1 MRVVIDT
8 NCLLASIPPK
18 GNHYWLYKSFEN
30 EAFEWVVSNE
40 ILTEYEEK
48 IIERYSKKA
57 ADIVLAL
64 LTIAP
69 NTTFSEP
76 YYNWQLIES
85 DADDNKFSDL
95 AIATNVDYLVTND
108 SDFNILKNIDFPK
121 VVVISL
127 NEFQEIM
134 KSIS

>member
-18 GNHYWLYKSFEN
+18 SIHYWLYQSFEN
-30 EAFEWVVSNE
+30 EEFEWVVSNE

-48 IIERYSKKA
+48 IVERYSKKA
-57 ADIVLAL
+57 ADVVLTL

-85 DADDNKFSDL
+85 DADDNKFADL
-95 AIATNVDYLVTND
+95 AIATNADYLVTND
-108 SDFNILKNIDFPK
+108 SDFNILKRTNFPK
-121 VVVISL
+121 VVVVSL
-127 NEFQEIM
+127 NEFRSIM
-134 KSIS
+134 EDLF

>member
-8 NCLLASIPPK
+8 NCLLASIPPRSI
-18 GNHYWLYKSFEN
+18 HYWLYQSFEN
-30 EAFEWVVSNE
+30 EEFEWVVSNE

-48 IIERYSKKA
+48 IVERYSKKA
-57 ADIVLAL
+57 ADVVLTL

-85 DADDNKFSDL
+85 DADDNKFADL
-95 AIATNVDYLVTND
+95 AIATNADYLVTND
-108 SDFNILKNIDFPK
+108 SDFNILKRTTFPK
-121 VVVISL
+121 VIVVSL
-127 NEFQEIM
+127 NEFRSIM
-134 KSIS
+134 ENLF

>member
-18 GNHYWLYKSFEN
+18 SVHSWLYQSFEN
-30 EAFEWVVSNE
+30 EEFEWIVSNE

-48 IIERYSKKA
+48 IIERYSKKT
-57 ADIVLAL
+57 ADIVLIL

-76 YYNWQLIES
+76 YYNWQLIEN
-85 DADDNKFSDL
+85 DGDDNKFADL

-108 SDFNILKNIDFPK
+108 SDFNILKKISFPK
-121 VVVISL
+121 VVVVSL
-127 NEFQEIM
+127 NEFREVIE
-134 KSIS
+134 SLS